1 MYLCSDSA
9 VQMYYV
15 LAPIPVSLVL
25 TLSKYV
31 LKYGFFMSN
40 FLRFMLQLIF
50 NFMTLIRVST
60 HSFCHSRENF
70 VFDSRLRALY
80 KKKLLWIKSNLWS
93 SQLKTRELKFIVVV
107 IIGLCGKFLSSPVLY
122 TNSKYVSYVWTFLCL
137 CILTSSNISE
147 IYMTAYF
154 GYFSDILHVVYNHSP
169 SVPYHL
175 TWWRK
180 QTCCFVS
187 VIWVDHSKVL
197 CDWGCD
203 SCFLI
208 AWQFL
213 IGFSLVLFSSFELH
227 IVWLNYLF
235 IHILFDWTV
244 AVAVPWL
251 NRFSNCIVL
260 DWTVYLA
267 IYYLLNRSHNRVC
280 WNCH

>member
-1 MYLCSDSA
+1 MLRRSSTNVLIMYLTLFLCLSWWLWASMYCWNTDS
-9 VQMYYV
+9 
-15 LAPIPVSLVL
+15 
-25 TLSKYV
+25 
-31 LKYGFFMSN
+31 FMSN
-40 FLRFMLQLIF
+40 LLCFMLQLVYSF
-50 NFMTLIRVST
+50 TTLIRVST
-60 HSFCHSRENF
+60 TSFCHSRENF

-244 AVAVPWL
+244 AVAVHCL
-251 NRFSNCIVL
+251 NRFSNLIVL